1 MPMTRIDGANHL
13 KQGFKSFKEDK
24 KKAKNSNIDMK
35 QKFYLIVSNMC
46 FNLQSWPSKQEK
58 S

>member
-13 KQGFKSFKEDK
+13 KQGFKSFKED

-46 FNLQSWPSKQEK
+46 FNLPAWPSKQEK
-58 S
+58 R